1 MSSLSLSN
9 GPGVS
14 LSVWLALVS
23 PSLLAGCGER
33 KPPQVASAPRP
44 PTWSYEIRLAK
55 HGILEAEA
63 HFSEGAIDDGT
74 ELSVTEGAE
83 PFVSDVRASTGSV
96 ELRGTS
102 WFVRGCATG
111 CTLRYTFALREAAR
125 TLRDDEVA
133 NRAGAALQ
141 APPGTWLLR
150 PLAARSGDR
159 FRVAV
164 SVPRDQAF
172 VTGLTADRD
181 ADAKGAP
188 RLFSGAAISLGRGP
202 FSVFGPLETTSMEI
216 ASAPLTLAITG
227 GARTAPRAE
236 LARWVERSGRIVAQA
251 FGRFPA
257 ASALVAVLPG
267 PAGRVGYGRVTASPL
282 GGSILV
288 DVGSDVTAAELASDW
303 VLVHEMIHLGFPSLE
318 RRHRWME
325 EGLATYLEPILRAR
339 GGLVP
344 ADELWNNFARM
355 MPNGTPQKGD
365 RGLDGTPTWGRIYWG
380 GALFCFVADLEIR
393 KATTNKK
400 SLDDALRGILAA
412 GGHNGV
418 RWDIG
423 DAFRVGDA
431 ATGTTVLSE
440 LYRGWK
446 DAPATVD
453 LERLFGELGVSL
465 DGDSVRFDD
474 SAPLAAMR
482 KSMTAPR

>member
-1 MSSLSLSN
+1 MGREPTARRAAVGSIRQRGLRKVGASGLDGCHADTEVLAVRSTLRTLRLPTWSGGMLSSLSLNN

-150 PLAARSGDR
+150 PLAARSGDLW

-164 SVPRDQAF
+164 SVPRDQAL
-172 VTGLTADRD
+172 VYGSHGGPRRRRQ
-181 ADAKGAP
+181 GAP

-227 GARTAPRAE
+227 RAHLCPRRAGALGRAE
-236 LARWVERSGRIVAQA
+236 RPHRGASVRSLSGSERPRLAA
-251 FGRFPA
+251 
-257 ASALVAVLPG
+257 LPG

-282 GGSILV
+282 GGS
-288 DVGSDVTAAELASDW
+288 T
-303 VLVHEMIHLGFPSLE
+303 SL
-318 RRHRWME
+318 
-325 EGLATYLEPILRAR
+325 T
-339 GGLVP
+339 
-344 ADELWNNFARM
+344 
-355 MPNGTPQKGD
+355 
-365 RGLDGTPTWGRIYWG
+365 
-380 GALFCFVADLEIR
+380 
-393 KATTNKK
+393 
-400 SLDDALRGILAA
+400 
-412 GGHNGV
+412 
-418 RWDIG
+418 
-423 DAFRVGDA
+423 
-431 ATGTTVLSE
+431 
-440 LYRGWK
+440 
-446 DAPATVD
+446 
-453 LERLFGELGVSL
+453 
-465 DGDSVRFDD
+465 
-474 SAPLAAMR
+474 SAP
-482 KSMTAPR
+482 T